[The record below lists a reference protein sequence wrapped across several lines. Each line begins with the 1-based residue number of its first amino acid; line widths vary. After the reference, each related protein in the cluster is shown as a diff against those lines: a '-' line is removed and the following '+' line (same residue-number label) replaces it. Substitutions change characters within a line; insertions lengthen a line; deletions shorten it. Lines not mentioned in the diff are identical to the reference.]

1 MGVRFLSVLLVWFVC
16 GMCAPG
22 MAFTCSN
29 VLRAVRP
36 VEDWWGKWGLAYY
49 VYISKEK
56 RDEIQQ
62 MYFDPEEQK
71 RQLILYWMSTDP
83 LASWRRLIRELD
95 EMGLSPV
102 ADGIRD
108 FAEPLKAGTCVILLE
123 IVCQGRIDSICDRE
137 NNKCYFQSIECTC
150 AHCERYKLGCG
161 FQPY

>member
-1 MGVRFLSVLLVWFVC
+1 MGESVSVRFLSVLFIWCVC

-36 VEDWWGKWGLAYY
+36 VENWWGGRGLRINLH
-49 VYISKEK
+49 ISKGK

-83 LASWRRLIRELD
+83 LASWRRLITVLD
-95 EMGLSPV
+95 WIGQSPV

-108 FAEPLKAGTCVILLE
+108 FAEPLAAGTV
-123 IVCQGRIDSICDRE
+123 E
-137 NNKCYFQSIECTC
+137 NSVSYYFVRG
-150 AHCERYKLGCG
+150 ERG
-161 FQPY
+161 FQRIFVFEHFQMCSNIHYPYLHLHVV